1 MKNTNHIIALISH
14 IRDKANRLIIAE
26 LEKNSIVGLVPSHGN
41 ILQLLFTTEDSLTMR
56 EISLQINRD
65 KSTVTALVNKLF
77 KLGYIE
83 KQKHLL
89 DSRSTV
95 IVLTSKGL
103 ALRPIFDEISENL
116 LERVYRGIGQK
127 ERVEVVSVL
136 EKINSNI

>member
-1 MKNTNHIIALISH
+1 
-14 IRDKANRLIIAE
+14 
-26 LEKNSIVGLVPSHGN
+26 
-41 ILQLLFTTEDSLTMR
+41 MR